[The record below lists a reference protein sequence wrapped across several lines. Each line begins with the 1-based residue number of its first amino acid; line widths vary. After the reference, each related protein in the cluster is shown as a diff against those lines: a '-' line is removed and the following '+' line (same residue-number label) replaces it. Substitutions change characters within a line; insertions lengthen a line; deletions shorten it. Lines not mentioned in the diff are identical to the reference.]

1 MSTTPLPAPLALEPA
16 ALSPAEA
23 EAVLARA
30 IVAEPPVAVLAVEG
44 SGATA
49 CLQGLLTCDIEKAG
63 DHAVL
68 FGALLTPKGMI
79 VSDLW
84 AMREQGRVEL
94 HLPRAGLAGLNE
106 VFARSLPPR
115 LARVRDITPE
125 RLVLRMVGPAALETA
140 VAASIP
146 VPSEGR
152 VLTATV
158 AEADVVVARPSGRAP
173 FELEIITAAECGSAL
188 RSLLNDAG
196 APTGSAAA
204 LELARILA
212 GWPALGAEIDDRTLP
227 QEVLLDELG
236 GVSYTKG
243 CYVGQE
249 TVARLHFRGHANR
262 FLRGLIWEERPDPGV
277 PNVTQDDAVRGRVTS
292 FAWVP
297 PLDRWLGLGILRR
310 EVDEERPVTAC
321 GHPATVCTLPFTVGP

>member
-1 MSTTPLPAPLALEPA
+1 MSTAPLPTPLALEPA

-63 DHAVL
+63 DHAML

-84 AMREQGRVEL
+84 AIRGRGRVEL
-94 HLPRAGLAGLNE
+94 HVPRAGLAGLSD
-106 VFARSLPPR
+106 VFTRSLPPR
-115 LARVRDITPE
+115 LARVQDITGE
-125 RLVLRMVGPAALETA
+125 HLVLRLVGPAALEAA
-140 VAASIP
+140 VAAGIT

-152 VLTATV
+152 ALATTM
-158 AEADVVVARPSGRAP
+158 AEADIIVARPSGRAP
-173 FELEIITAAECGSAL
+173 FGLEIVTAAKHGSVL
-188 RSLLNDAG
+188 RRRLNDAG

-227 QEVLLDELG
+227 HEVLLDELG

-262 FLRGLIWEERPDPGV
+262 FLRGLIWEERPDPGM
-277 PNVTQDDAVRGRVTS
+277 PNVSQNDAVRGRVTS

-310 EVDEERPVTAC
+310 EVDPERPVTAC
-321 GHPATVCTLPFTVGP
+321 GRSAVVSTLPFTLGS

>member
-1 MSTTPLPAPLALEPA
+1 MSTAPLPTPLALEPA

-30 IVAEPPVAVLAVEG
+30 IVAEPPVAVLTVEG

-84 AMREQGRVEL
+84 AMREGGRVEL
-94 HLPRAGLAGLNE
+94 HVPRAGLAGLSD
-106 VFARSLPPR
+106 VFTRSLPPR
-115 LARVRDITPE
+115 LARVQDITAE
-125 RLVLRMVGPAALETA
+125 RLVLRIVGPAALETA
-140 VAASIP
+140 VAAGIA

-152 VLTATV
+152 ALAATV
-158 AEADVVVARPSGRAP
+158 AEADVIVARPSGRAP
-173 FELEIITAAECGSAL
+173 FGLEIVTAAEHGSAL
-188 RSLLNDAG
+188 RRRLNDAG

-262 FLRGLIWEERPDPGV
+262 SLRGLVWEERPDPGM
-277 PNVTQDDAVRGRVTS
+277 PNVNQNRAVRGRVTS

-310 EVDEERPVTAC
+310 EVDAERPVTAC
-321 GHPATVCTLPFTVGP
+321 GRPAVVSTLPFTLSS